1 MGDLGQS
8 YDSNITLSHYEMN
21 PIKGQAVLFVGDIS
35 YADNYPN
42 HDNKRWD
49 SLGRFAERSIV
60 YQPWIWTTGNHE
72 LHYAPKIV
80 VIRDSRLRLL
90 VRTKS
95 DAGQEF
101 CKRKKKKSHFDC
113 I

>member
-90 VRTKS
+90 
-95 DAGQEF
+95 
-101 CKRKKKKSHFDC
+101 KRK
-113 I
+113 IY